1 MARQVDLTSSSIEHV
16 YESMA
21 TELVDSELSEVFFAP
36 DGPADRQQVLAEL
49 RRRMAGLDDVVT
61 TKNTPEALT
70 PGVGML
76 PVLPGLSEIFPRG
89 GLPRGGVVSVT
100 GDAGA
105 TSLLFALLAGP
116 QRSWSAVVGM
126 PGLGLLAAAELGVDL
141 AKVVLV
147 PDPGPDVLQILSV
160 LADGVELIAVAAPS
174 GPLGSAARLRV
185 LTGKLRQH
193 GAIVLVSGGWPGA
206 ELVLRTRTLGWTGLG
221 RGHGRLRDRQVEV
234 TVAGRGAYGRSSRS
248 IITLRSARKAVDVT
262 AGTATSAGL
271 GDQAATGTTG

>member
-1 MARQVDLTSSSIEHV
+1 MAVETDRLHD
-16 YESMA
+16 
-21 TELVDSELSEVFFAP
+21 
-36 DGPADRQQVLAEL
+36 PARPVEPDRQQVLAEL
-49 RRRMAGLDDVVT
+49 RRRMAGLGDKVT
-61 TKNTPEALT
+61 ERT
-70 PGVGML
+70 PGVETPGTRTL
-76 PVLPGLSEIFPRG
+76 PVLPGLSGLFPRG

-147 PDPGPDVLQILSV
+147 PDPGPDVVQILSV
-160 LADGVELIAVAAPS
+160 LADGVELIAVDAPS
-174 GPLGSAARLRV
+174 GALGSAARLRV

-193 GAIVLVSGGWPGA
+193 GAVVLVSGSWPGA

-221 RGHGRLRDRQVEV
+221 QGHGRLRDREVEV
-234 TVAGRGAYGRSSRS
+234 TVTGRGASGRPSRS
-248 IITLRSARKAVDVT
+248 IITLRSARSAVAVT
-262 AGTATSAGL
+262 AGTASSAGL
-271 GDQAATGTTG
+271 GGEAATGTTG

>member
-1 MARQVDLTSSSIEHV
+1 MARQVDLVSSTIEHV
-16 YESMA
+16 YESVSA
-21 TELVDSELSEVFFAP
+21 ETVDPGPSEAFPAP

-49 RRRMAGLDDVVT
+49 RRRMAGLHDDKVT
-61 TKNTPEALT
+61 QNIPGMGSE
-70 PGVGML
+70 GVGML
-76 PVLPGLSEIFPRG
+76 PVLPVLSGLFPRG

-174 GPLGSAARLRV
+174 GSLGAAARLRV

-221 RGHGRLRDRQVEV
+221 QGHGRLRDREMEV
-234 TVAGRGAYGRSSRS
+234 TVAGRGAAGRLSRS
-248 IITLRSARKAVDVT
+248 IITLRSDRNAVAVT

-271 GDQAATGTTG
+271 GDHAATGTTG

>member
-1 MARQVDLTSSSIEHV
+1 M
-16 YESMA
+16 YESVA
-21 TELVDSELSEVFFAP
+21 TEPVDARP
-36 DGPADRQQVLAEL
+36 DRPGDRDRQQVLAEL

-61 TKNTPEALT
+61 RDALQ
-70 PGVGML
+70 GAHSRAGML
-76 PVLPGLSEIFPRG
+76 PVLPGLSGLFPRG

-221 RGHGRLRDRQVEV
+221 RGHGRLRDREVEV
-234 TVAGRGAYGRSSRS
+234 TVAGRGASGRPSRS
-248 IITLRSARKAVDVT
+248 IITLRSARNAVD
-262 AGTATSAGL
+262 
-271 GDQAATGTTG
+271 GDRRNGCLRRARRRSRDRHHRMTTPARRPIVDGWANR